1 LPTLEKINNPDAKKL
16 KVLIAPLDW
25 GLGHVTR
32 CIPVIKELLNQQ
44 CIVVAAVSG
53 VQKTVLHSEFP
64 DLSFVEL
71 PGYGIKFGKN
81 RALTIFQ
88 LISSIP
94 KILIRVNREKAW
106 LSRWILAER
115 PDLIISDN
123 RYGLYARDVLSIFIT
138 HQLLIRT
145 PFGPVA
151 DRLLQR
157 VNYRFIRRFRM
168 CWVPDVPG
176 PDGLAGELSHPD
188 RMLPVPTRYIGW
200 LSRFGP
206 VGPAAAGARLP
217 GAGDVS
223 RDSSFELLVLLSGP
237 EPQRTLLEERIL
249 EQAADYTGRIVL
261 VRGLPDGGKP
271 LSVPARI
278 HVYNHVPA
286 AELEVLI
293 RGAGQ
298 IICRSGYSTVMDLVR
313 LGKKAILIPTPG
325 QTEQEYLGDYLA
337 AKGWAICIDQKGFSL
352 GEAMSLVT
360 RGRGGSGLPDPAAG
374 DELLQKEIR
383 DVLKR
388 LYSCSPDL
396 G

>member
-16 KVLIAPLDW
+16 KVFIAPLDW

-32 CIPVIKELLNQQ
+32 CIPVIKELLNQK

-64 DLSFVEL
+64 DLNFVEL
-71 PGYGIKFGKN
+71 PGYGIKLGKN

-94 KILIRVNREKAW
+94 KILIRVNQEKAW
-106 LSRWILAER
+106 LSRWILAEQ

-123 RYGLYARDVLSIFIT
+123 RYGLYSPDVLSIFIT

-145 PFGPVA
+145 PFGSVA

-157 VNYRFIRRFRM
+157 VNYRFIRRFAM

-188 RMLPVPTRYIGW
+188 PMPPVPTRYIGW
-200 LSRFGP
+200 LSRF
-206 VGPAAAGARLP
+206 AAGG
-217 GAGDVS
+217 GAGA
-223 RDSSFELLVLLSGP
+223 DSSFELLVLLSGP

-261 VRGLPDGGKP
+261 VRGLPDGGKS

-278 HVYNHVPA
+278 RVYDHVPA
-286 AELEVLI
+286 TELEVLI

-298 IICRSGYSTVMDLVR
+298 IICRSGYSTVMDLMR

-352 GEAMSLVT
+352 GDAMSLVT
-360 RGRGGSGLPDPAAG
+360 RGRAMRGAGGVVAGDRWGEGLPDPAAG
-374 DELLQKEIR
+374 DELLRQEIR

-388 LYSCSPDL
+388 L
-396 G
+396 